1 MANRSRQTFLK
12 RRKEKERAAR
22 QKAKEMRRRERALER
37 AAESPRPTGS
47 DRDIEGIVAGPQE
60 PVWKMAGVLT
70 DDEID
75 EIEAAEEAA
84 RQEEAKR

>member
-37 AAESPRPTGS
+37 AAEGPRSAGA